1 MNVKIFNLEQDHREI
16 KDELIG
22 AFAEALTNGEF
33 ILGKEVSAFEEAFA
47 SYIGVK
53 YAVGVGSGTDALRI
67 GGLSLDIKA
76 GDKFIT
82 TPNSYVASAMALSV
96 HGLIPC
102 FCDIET
108 ETYNMDP
115 EKLADIL
122 KKEKG
127 IKLCIPVHL
136 YGQSCKLDKILDI
149 CRQYNVHVMEDACQ
163 SHGALHNGKK
173 TGSFGDVA
181 AFSFYPTKNLGCY
194 GDGGI
199 VVTDSE
205 VIYNKLIM
213 LRNYGQSDKHAHDIE
228 GFNSRLD
235 EVQAKLLSIKLT
247 HLDNWNEKR
256 RRNADIYKKGLR
268 DLPVILPDEAPW
280 AYHVYHLFVIRSKE
294 RDDLRKYLSECG
306 VTTLIHYPTPIHLQ
320 KVYRSLGL
328 RIGSFPIAESVAKE
342 IISLPMYPSLTEEEI
357 VYICRCIR
365 KFYTK

>member
-16 KDELIG
+16 KRELIR
-22 AFAEALTNGEF
+22 AFEEVLANGEF
-33 ILGKEVSAFEEAFA
+33 ILGKEVSVLEEAFA

-53 YAVGVGSGTDALRI
+53 YAVGVGSGTDALRV
-67 GGLSLDIKA
+67 GGLSLDIKT
-76 GDKFIT
+76 GDKFVT
-82 TPNSYVASAMALSV
+82 APNSYVASAMALSM
-96 HGLIPC
+96 HGLTPC
-102 FCDIET
+102 FCDIES
-108 ETYNMDP
+108 ETYNMNP
-115 EKLADIL
+115 EKLADLL

-136 YGQSCKLDKILDI
+136 YGQPCRLDEILDI
-149 CRQYNVHVMEDACQ
+149 CRQYNVQVMEDACQ
-163 SHGALHNGKK
+163 SHGALYNGKK

-199 VVTDSE
+199 IVTDSE
-205 VIYNKLIM
+205 AIYKKAVM
-213 LRNYGQSDKHAHDIE
+213 LRNYGQSDKHVHDIE

-235 EVQAKLLSIKLT
+235 EVQAKLLSIKLR

-256 RRNADIYKKGLR
+256 RRNADIYRKGLHG
-268 DLPVILPDEAPW
+268 LPGILPDEAPW

-294 RDDLRKYLSECG
+294 RDDLRTYLNKCG

-320 KVYRSLGL
+320 NAYRSLGL
-328 RIGSFPIAESVAKE
+328 GTGSFPVAESVAQE
-342 IISLPMYPSLTEEEI
+342 IISLPMYPSLTEDEI
-357 VYICRCIR
+357 AYVCQCIR